1 MAHVQ
6 IEAAVTL
13 PEKVTTTITNTF
25 HFQFVYDLPSDEQG
39 RPIPPRTIL
48 PNTGAEEGGRK
59 RGEKCTLVDACMA
72 LVYTLQPVRQFFGHV
87 FTQTRTT
94 PKT

>member
-48 PNTGAEEGGRK
+48 PNTGAEEK
-59 RGEKCTLVDACMA
+59 VGETCTLVGTLMA
-72 LVYTLQPVRQFFGHV
+72 LVHSS
-87 FTQTRTT
+87 
-94 PKT
+94 